1 MNTIRVKI
9 AMILFCSIMLVV
21 GLATATTIFFV
32 HPPEVEKML
41 APTAAQITMLR
52 KGALMLDDASIAK
65 LELPDTP
72 LGISDNEKYTAAIR
86 DVLAKNGTPL
96 DVVVRNLP
104 NGTLSVAIPFKNG
117 KWICIPFPNIPLTN
131 DFLSVLGFW
140 LLLIILGTSGMA
152 TLLAYKITTPFTVIE
167 KAIASVGEDGVLPH
181 VEVHGTPGAKIMA
194 DALNRLSTRLRCAME
209 SRMRLVAAAGHDLRT
224 PMTRMWLRAEF
235 LNEEDR
241 ALWVKDL
248 EELDRI
254 ADSAIRLVR
263 EEAGGGDRE
272 PVSFSDIVHEIAEEG
287 KETGLKIELG
297 VMDSAEVVAGPLAL
311 KRALRNLIQ
320 NAATHG
326 GGAHVSV
333 LNENNIVKLYIDD
346 NGPGI
351 PEETID
357 KVFEPFFR
365 VDRGRRQII
374 PGAGLG
380 LAIAKEIVE
389 RFSGSIAIEN
399 RKSGGLRQT
408 VAFQRA
414 A

>member
-1 MNTIRVKI
+1 
-9 AMILFCSIMLVV
+9 
-21 GLATATTIFFV
+21 
-32 HPPEVEKML
+32 
-41 APTAAQITMLR
+41 
-52 KGALMLDDASIAK
+52 MLDDTSIAK

-72 LGISDNEKYTAAIR
+72 LGFADSEKYTAAIR
-86 DVLAKNGTPL
+86 SVLDKNGTPM
-96 DVVVRNLP
+96 DVIVRKVED
-104 NGTLSVAIPFKNG
+104 GTLSVAIPFKNG

-140 LLLIILGTSGMA
+140 LLLIILGTSGLA
-152 TLLAYKITTPFTVIE
+152 TLLAFKITKPFSLIE
-167 KAIASVGEDGVLPH
+167 TAISSIGEDGVLPYVDH
-181 VEVHGTPGAKIMA
+181 CGHPGARILA
-194 DALNRLSTRLRCAME
+194 DSLNRLSTRLRTAME

-235 LNEEDR
+235 LNDEDR
-241 ALWVKDL
+241 AVWVKDL

-263 EEAGGGDRE
+263 EEAGGGDHE
-272 PVSFSDIVHEIAEEG
+272 PVSFSDLIQEIATEG
-287 KETGLKIELG
+287 KETGLKIEIG
-297 VMDSAEVVAGPLAL
+297 VMDNAEVVAGPLAL

-333 LNENNIVKLYIDD
+333 LNENNVVKLYIDD

-365 VDRGRRQII
+365 VDLGRRQTI

>member
-1 MNTIRVKI
+1 MKTLRFKL
-9 AMILFCSIMLVV
+9 ATILFCSIMLVV

-32 HPPEVEKML
+32 RPPEVEKML

-52 KGALMLDDASIAK
+52 KGAMMLDDASVEK
-65 LELPDTP
+65 LKLPDSP
-72 LGISDNEKYTAAIR
+72 LGVSDSERYTAAIR
-86 DVLAKNGTPL
+86 AVLASNGTPL
-96 DVVVRNLP
+96 DVIVRTLED
-104 NGTLSVAIPFKNG
+104 GTLNVAIPFKNG

-140 LLLIILGTSGMA
+140 LLLIIVGTSGMA
-152 TLLAYKITTPFTVIE
+152 TLLAFKITRPFSLIE
-167 KAIASVGEDGVLPH
+167 NAIASIGEDGVLPYVDH
-181 VEVHGTPGAKIMA
+181 CGHPAARILA
-194 DALNRLSTRLRCAME
+194 DSLNRLSTRLRSAME

-224 PMTRMWLRAEF
+224 PMTRMRLRAEF

-272 PVSFSDIVHEIAEEG
+272 PVSFSKIVSEIADEG
-287 KETGLKIELG
+287 KETGLKIEIG
-297 VMDSAEVVAGPLAL
+297 VLDNAEVVAGPLAL
-311 KRALRNLIQ
+311 KRALRNLIE

-326 GGAHVSV
+326 GSAHVSV
-333 LNENNIVKLYIDD
+333 LNEHDRVKLYIDD

-351 PEETID
+351 PEETIEQ
-357 KVFEPFFR
+357 VFEPFFR
-365 VDRGRRQII
+365 VDLGRRQTI

-389 RFSGSIAIEN
+389 RFAGTISIEN

-408 VAFQRA
+408 VSFQRA